1 MQLDTESA
9 SFDALSVLGGDAEQR
24 QDLIAENE
32 LDLLRRR
39 STPALYVVDEFLNV
53 LHYREDPLERRRDC
67 KMPTGGKTLPP
78 LIERTVVALLRRTL
92 SSNGQAE
99 VLSAAPNRSIVVRM
113 VRLQGNGH
121 AAFAIIADRV
131 KIRAHMDALAQRYKL
146 SARERQVLRLLS
158 RGAKNSEIASQLHIA
173 ESTAIFHVK
182 QLLAKTHSRNRTELV
197 SKIIG

>member
-1 MQLDTESA
+1 MQIDNDSVSL
-9 SFDALSVLGGDAEQR
+9 DALSILGGDAEQR

-67 KMPTGGKTLPP
+67 KMPQGGKTLPP

-92 SSNGQAE
+92 SANAQAE
-99 VLSAAPNRSIVVRM
+99 VLSAAPNRSIVVRL
-113 VRLQGNGH
+113 VRLQGNGS

-146 SARERQVLRLLS
+146 STRERQVLRLLS

>member
-1 MQLDTESA
+1 MQLDSQTV
-9 SFDALSVLGGDAEQR
+9 SFDTLPIVGGDSEQR
-24 QDLIAENE
+24 QDLIADTE

-39 STPALYVVDEFLNV
+39 STPALYIVDEFLNV

-67 KMPTGGKTLPP
+67 KMPQGGKTLPP

-92 SSNGQAE
+92 STAGTAE
-99 VLSAAPNRSIVVRM
+99 VLSAAPNRSIVVRL
-113 VRLQGNGH
+113 VRLQGNSS
-121 AAFAIIADRV
+121 AAFAVIADRV
-131 KIRAHMDALAQRYKL
+131 KVRAHMDALAQRYKL

-158 RGAKNSEIASQLHIA
+158 RGAKNSEIATQLHIA

>member
-1 MQLDTESA
+1 MQLNKDPE
-9 SFDALSVLGGDAEQR
+9 ALDDLSIVGGDAEQR
-24 QDLIAENE
+24 QDRIAENE

-53 LHYREDPLERRRDC
+53 LHYREDPHERRKDC
-67 KMPTGGKTLPP
+67 RMPQGGKSLPP

-92 SSNGQAE
+92 SANGQAE
-99 VLSAAPNRSIVVRM
+99 ILSAAPNRSIVVRL
-113 VRLQGNGH
+113 VRLSGNGGSY
-121 AAFAIIADRV
+121 FAVMAERV

-158 RGAKNSEIASQLHIA
+158 RGAKNSEIAEQLHIA

>member
-1 MQLDTESA
+1 MQLDSQTV
-9 SFDALSVLGGDAEQR
+9 SFDALPIVGGDSEQR
-24 QDLIAENE
+24 QDLIADTE

-39 STPALYVVDEFLNV
+39 STPALYIVDEFLNV

-67 KMPTGGKTLPP
+67 KMPQGGKTLPP

-92 SSNGQAE
+92 STAGTAE
-99 VLSAAPNRSIVVRM
+99 VLSAAPNRSIVVRL
-113 VRLQGNGH
+113 VRLQGNSS

-131 KIRAHMDALAQRYKL
+131 KVRAHMDALAQRYKL

-158 RGAKNSEIASQLHIA
+158 RGAKNSEIATQLHIA

>member
-1 MQLDTESA
+1 MQLDNDSA
-9 SFDALSVLGGDAEQR
+9 SFDALSILGGEAEQR

-39 STPALYVVDEFLNV
+39 ATPALYIVDEFLNV

-67 KMPTGGKTLPP
+67 KMPQGGKTLPP

-92 SSNGQAE
+92 SANGQAE
-99 VLSAAPNRSIVVRM
+99 VLSAAPNRSIVVRL
-113 VRLQGNGH
+113 VRLQGNGN

-158 RGAKNSEIASQLHIA
+158 RGAKNSEIATQLHIA

>member
-1 MQLDTESA
+1 MQIDTESA
-9 SFDALSVLGGDAEQR
+9 SIDALSILGGDAEQR

-53 LHYREDPLERRRDC
+53 LHFREDPLERRRDC
-67 KMPTGGKTLPP
+67 KVPQGGKTLPP

-92 SSNGQAE
+92 SASGQAE
-99 VLSAAPNRSIVVRM
+99 VLSAAPNRSIVVRL

-121 AAFAIIADRV
+121 AAYAIIADRV

-158 RGAKNSEIASQLHIA
+158 RGAKNSEIAAQLHIA

>member
-1 MQLDTESA
+1 MQVDTESA
-9 SFDALSVLGGDAEQR
+9 SFDALSILGAEAEQR

-67 KMPTGGKTLPP
+67 KMPQGGKTLPP

-92 SSNGQAE
+92 SANGQAE
-99 VLSAAPNRSIVVRM
+99 VLSAAPNRSIVVRL

-121 AAFAIIADRV
+121 AAFAVIADRV

-158 RGAKNSEIASQLHIA
+158 HGAKNSEIASQLHIA